1 MHRRLN
7 SFSAI
12 TLLAA
17 ASVLVSAQTR
27 RQLTQA
33 DSVIVA
39 IQSHYSRINGFAA
52 DFEQIYSL
60 PGQSPRR
67 ETGRLFLAR
76 PRLMRWE
83 YDSNKLFVVNDR
95 EVWWYVPADRE
106 ATHADV
112 RSVSDSRLPFLFLLG
127 KPDFQRNFTGI
138 ELVTRDNQEE
148 GQQTL
153 RLLPKRSNTG
163 IKEIFLTCDSN
174 GAISQVRL
182 TEESG
187 GTSQIFLRNV
197 RENFHS
203 PAAAF
208 TFVPPPGVTIR
219 RQG

>member
-1 MHRRLN
+1 
-7 SFSAI
+7 
-12 TLLAA
+12 
-17 ASVLVSAQTR
+17 
-27 RQLTQA
+27 
-33 DSVIVA
+33 
-39 IQSHYSRINGFAA
+39 
-52 DFEQIYSL
+52 
-60 PGQSPRR
+60 
-67 ETGRLFLAR
+67 
-76 PRLMRWE
+76 MRWE

-106 ATHADV
+106 ATYADV

-138 ELVTRDNQEE
+138 ELVTQDNQQE
-148 GQQTL
+148 GLQTL
-153 RLLPKRSNTG
+153 RLLPRRSNTG
-163 IKEIFLTCDSN
+163 IKEILLTCDRN

>member
-12 TLLAA
+12 TLLAS
-17 ASVLVSAQTR
+17 ASVLVSAQTK
-27 RQLTQA
+27 RQLSQA

-39 IQSHYSRINGFAA
+39 IQSHYSRIAGLAA

-60 PGQSPRR
+60 PGQTPRS

-163 IKEIFLTCDSN
+163 VKEILLTCDRN

-182 TEESG
+182 TEDSG

-197 RENFHS
+197 RENFHA

>member
-1 MHRRLN
+1 MSRRLN

-12 TLLAA
+12 TLLAV
-17 ASVLVSAQTR
+17 ASFLVSAQTK
-27 RQLTQA
+27 RQLSQT
-33 DSVIVA
+33 DSVIVT
-39 IQSHYSRINGFAA
+39 IHSHYSRIDGLAA

-60 PGQSPRR
+60 PGQAPRH

-112 RSVSDSRLPFLFLLG
+112 RSVNDSRLPFLFLLG

-138 ELVTRDNQEE
+138 ELVTRDNQEV
-148 GQQTL
+148 GQQTMRL
-153 RLLPKRSNTG
+153 RPKRSDTG
-163 IKEIFLTCDSN
+163 IKEILLTCDSN

-182 TEESG
+182 SEESG

-197 RENFHS
+197 RENFQS

-208 TFVPPPGVTIR
+208 TFVPPPGVRIR